1 MKKRVCSILTALALC
16 LTLLPGTAW
25 AAEGDPG
32 VTITFDS
39 NNPVTLEDGGIYV
52 AATENKGIEKVD
64 TAPGDSAYLAY
75 NNEILTVHGAFEVT
89 ARVTINTNLTIT
101 GEAGSSL
108 EVTGVGPAFQLCD
121 NSAVILIGGVDFTAI
136 SSSRTIQSYG
146 AVSKIPTFKTSND
159 YSGKIEIINTSA
171 ASGSP
176 AVSYVA
182 LDLKSSASIAITGQV
197 QYGSSYPSPESIVL
211 KSNGNVTLSN
221 VFWSTVPPLTVEGE
235 NIHIEQNGGPS
246 VYYGGLLNITA
257 KKDVTIV
264 KGGTGTS
271 ATLAGS
277 AVISAGGD
285 VTISGGGVPVQ
296 APYGGTGSLTV
307 KNAKNV
313 SIQGK
318 TNEDNPSL
326 LPVPV
331 TFENCGNVTVT
342 NNGDGE
348 ILKEG
353 VTFTSDCSWQ
363 AISGGKS
370 VTIPDG
376 SWAYGGDVPTNTGYF
391 LESILTPTCWKAGE
405 GRMFYEPPAEGTPAK
420 LTLDGAAYGET
431 IYVHDGTQAVPAQ
444 LELKGENAV
453 TKLSAKALT
462 LTGDGDFT
470 GILDAADAFTNR
482 STGILNAVVQC
493 PSRTFTVYGNRS
505 TTDFPSVAVIGSEGY
520 PLTIANG
527 ATLTVPQ
534 NGSIT
539 IYDLQGLK
547 NHGTIVNGGA
557 IQISLTEEP
566 QGTPNLGTI
575 VNNGEVRVY
584 PSVDIS
590 GEEMSAFIKALG
602 LTGTGTVKVEKT
614 VEDGSTV
621 TESYTNSGLKLLP
634 PAGTDG
640 ALDLSSKTTEEDEL
654 ATEGY
659 KWEVETDP
667 ISGSI
672 TSATL
677 TLSEGF
683 NATSVTLPDATV
695 TIVTEG
701 ESRIGTLSAGS
712 SPDNAKLTFSG
723 TGLLTITEHVEISGA
738 ENSLTVDAGAEVVA
752 NNGISIGASGGVDST
767 VTVNGT
773 LTVAQGSGTA
783 AIYGGRVAIG
793 DTGVLEV
800 SGENG
805 VELHGMTDDCSN
817 LFTVTGNGRFTADCS
832 MYNVRVQP
840 SGSFPDGTTAEG
852 AINLGDEY
860 MPDGCE
866 ARLVGNQIKLVRT
879 SDGEELTGPLTIH
892 KNHTWETAWTQG
904 ETTHWHACAFA
915 GCTGKQPGSEAAH
928 FYRSCVCTVCGYR
941 APAGTPDSDSGSSGG
956 SSGDPGDFSGSF
968 GGFGD
973 RDSGYAVTI
982 EESSH
987 GKVSSSRARAG
998 SGSAVTLTVTPDSG
1012 YILDVLTVTD
1022 SRGND
1027 VELTQEDGG
1036 RYTFTMPNR
1045 DVTVRAS
1052 FISSVCTGGAGCP
1065 SRAFPDLD
1073 TGSWY
1078 HEAVDYVL
1086 RGGLMAGYTGGLF
1099 GPNDSLSRAQFA
1111 QILYNRAGRP
1121 TVTGSDGFTDTAPGA
1136 WYADAVAWAVGQ
1148 GIVSG
1153 HGDGRFG
1160 PDDPITREQLAAI
1173 LWRYAG
1179 RPASPDLLLP
1189 FSDADQIS
1197 PWAAAP
1203 LRWAVERGI
1212 VSGKGSGV
1220 LDPQGTATRAE
1231 AAQMLKN
1238 FLEQQP

>member
-32 VTITFDS
+32 VTITFDY

-64 TAPGDSAYLAY
+64 TAPEGSAYLEY
-75 NNEILTVHGAFEVT
+75 NNETLTVHGAFEVT
-89 ARVTINTNLTIT
+89 ARVTVNTNLTIT

-121 NSAVILIGGVDFTAI
+121 NSAVILSGSVDFTAI
-136 SSSRTIQSYG
+136 SSSSTFYPYS
-146 AVSKIPTFKTSND
+146 AVNKIPTFKTSDD
-159 YSGKIEIINTSA
+159 YSGNIEIINTG

-197 QYGSSYPSPESIVL
+197 QYGSSSPESIVL

-246 VYYGGLLNITA
+246 VYYGSSLNITA

-296 APYGGTGSLTV
+296 AQFGGTGSLTV
-307 KNAKNV
+307 KNAKSV

-342 NNGDGE
+342 DNGDGE

-376 SWAYGGDVPTNTGYF
+376 SWAYGGEVPTNTGYF

-420 LTLDGAAYGET
+420 LTLDGASYDET
-431 IYVHDGTQAVPAQ
+431 IYVHDGIQAVPAQ

-453 TKLSAKALT
+453 TKLSAKTLT

-505 TTDFPSVAVIGSEGY
+505 TTDFPSVTVIGGEGY

-557 IQISLTEEP
+557 VQISLTEEP

-584 PSVDIS
+584 PAVDVS
-590 GEEMSAFIKALG
+590 GEEMSAFIKGLG
-602 LTGTGTVKVEKT
+602 LTGTGTVKVEKANP
-614 VEDGSTV
+614 GGGGTV
-621 TESYTNSGLKLLP
+621 TDTYTNSGLKLLP
-634 PAGTDG
+634 PAGVAG
-640 ALDLSSKTTEEDEL
+640 KLDLSSKTTGEDEL
-654 ATEGY
+654 STQGY

-683 NATSVTLPDATV
+683 NATELKLPNTGAIN
-695 TIVTEG
+695 IVTQG
-701 ESRIGTLSAGS
+701 EARVEDFTLAD
-712 SPDNAKLTFSG
+712 SPHIQLTFSG
-723 TGLLTITEHVEISGA
+723 KGPLTIAGHIEISGA
-738 ENSLTVDAGAEVVA
+738 ENSLTVDAGAEVAA

-767 VTVNGT
+767 VIVNGT

-805 VELHGMTDDCSN
+805 VELHGMTGDCSN

-832 MYNVRVQP
+832 KYNVKVTT
-840 SGSFPDGTTAEG
+840 SGSFPEGTTAEG

-860 MPDGCE
+860 MPENCE
-866 ARLVGNQIKLVRT
+866 VRLVGNDIKLWDT
-879 SDGEELTGPLTIH
+879 QEGKEFSGPLTIH

-956 SSGDPGDFSGSF
+956 SSSDPGDFSGSF
-968 GGFGD
+968 GGSGD

-987 GKVSSSRARAG
+987 GKVSSSRARAN

-1052 FISSVCTGGAGCP
+1052 FINSVCTGGAGCP

-1121 TVTGSDGFTDTAPGA
+1121 VVTGSDGFTDTAPGA

-1153 HGDGRFG
+1153 HDDGRFG

-1179 RPASPDLLLP
+1179 RPASPNLLLP

>member
-1 MKKRVCSILTALALC
+1 MKKRVFSILTALALC

-32 VTITFDS
+32 VTITFDY

-75 NNEILTVHGAFEVT
+75 NNETLTVHGVFVVT
-89 ARVTINTNLTIT
+89 ARVTVNTNLTIT

-121 NSAVILIGGVDFTAI
+121 NSAVILSGSVDFTAI
-136 SSSRTIQSYG
+136 SSGMTIQSYST
-146 AVSKIPTFKTSND
+146 VNKIPTFKTSDD
-159 YSGKIEIINTSA
+159 YSGNIEIINTG

-176 AVSYVA
+176 AVSDVA
-182 LDLKSSASIAITGQV
+182 LDLKSSAPIAITGQV
-197 QYGSSYPSPESIVL
+197 QYGSSSPESIVL

-221 VFWSTVPPLTVEGE
+221 VFWNTAPPLTVEGE

-296 APYGGTGSLTV
+296 AQFGGTGSLTV
-307 KNAKNV
+307 KNAKSV

-318 TNEDNPSL
+318 TNEYNPSL

-342 NNGDGE
+342 DNGTGE

-353 VTFTSDCSWQ
+353 VAVTSNCPWT
-363 AISGGKS
+363 ATTGGKT
-370 VTIPDG
+370 VTIPSG
-376 SWAYGGDVPTNTGYF
+376 SWTYGGEAPTGDSYF
-391 LESILTPTCWKAGE
+391 LDKVSAPTCYKAGE
-405 GRMFYEPPAEGTPAK
+405 GWMLYTPGAEGTPAK
-420 LTLDGAAYGET
+420 LTLDGASYNET
-431 IYVHDGTQAVPAQ
+431 LNIQKADSVQ
-444 LELKGENAV
+444 LELRGKNAV
-453 TKLSAKALT
+453 TKLTTNALT
-462 LTGDGDFT
+462 LTGDGSFTGKIATGDFT
-470 GILDAADAFTNR
+470 NSSNGTV
-482 STGILNAVVQC
+482 NAVVET
-493 PSRTFTVYGNRS
+493 RTDSSLSYTVYGNRS
-505 TTDFPSVAVIGSEGY
+505 TSDISGRGAIVNDSVSITVE
-520 PLTIANG
+520 TG
-527 ATLTVPQ
+527 ATLTV
-534 NGSIT
+534 
-539 IYDLQGLK
+539 DDAGLDII
-547 NHGTIVNGGA
+547 NLEN
-557 IQISLTEEP
+557 LT
-566 QGTPNLGTI
+566 NKGTI
-575 VNNGEVRVY
+575 VNNGTVTLKGTAAANANAETVK
-584 PSVDIS
+584 
-590 GEEMSAFIKALG
+590 GLG
-602 LTGTGTVKVEKT
+602 LTGSGTVQVQKEVS
-614 VEDGSTV
+614 GSPV

-634 PAGTDG
+634 PAGTGG
-640 ALDLSSKTTEEDEL
+640 ALDLSSAGTDDTSNW
-654 ATEGY
+654 ATQGY
-659 KWEVETDP
+659 KWENVVKDG
-667 ISGSI
+667 ISGNI

-677 TLSEGF
+677 TLAEGF
-683 NATSVTLPDATV
+683 NATSVTLPNAAV

-712 SPDNAKLTFSG
+712 DPNNAKLTFSG
-723 TGLLTITEHVEISGA
+723 PGKLTITEHVEISGGA
-738 ENSLTVDAGAEVVA
+738 GNIITVNEGAKVVA
-752 NNGISIGASGGVDST
+752 NNGISIGASGGTDST

-773 LTVAQGSGTA
+773 LTVAQGTGTS
-783 AIYGGRVAIG
+783 AIYGGKVSVG

-800 SGENG
+800 SGKNG
-805 VELHGMTDDCSN
+805 VQLNGMTDNFNN
-817 LFTVTGNGRFTADCS
+817 LFTVIGNGRFTADCS
-832 MYNVRVQP
+832 EYNIKVNVSDVNKLP
-840 SGSFPDGTTAEG
+840 KDESGNPDVKAV
-852 AINLGDEY
+852 INLTDEY
-860 MPDGCE
+860 LPDDCE
-866 ARLVGNQIKLVRT
+866 AKLDEVKKQIDLVRKST
-879 SDGEELTGPLTIH
+879 GEVYKGPLTIH
-892 KNHTWETAWTQG
+892 KNHVWSSAWTDGG
-904 ETTHWHACAFA
+904 EDTHYHACTYP
-915 GCTGKQPGSEAAH
+915 GCTAKNDESPHYYAH
-928 FYRSCVCTVCGYR
+928 GADACRDCGHAR
-941 APAGTPDSDSGSSGG
+941 PAGAPDSDSGSSG
-956 SSGDPGDFSGSF
+956 DFIGSF
-968 GGFGD
+968 GGFDGFSN
-973 RDSGYAVTI
+973 RDSGYTVTV

-987 GKVSSSRARAG
+987 GKVSSDRVRAG
-998 SGSAVTLTVTPDSG
+998 SGSAVTLTASPDSG

-1022 SRGND
+1022 SRGDD
-1027 VELTQEDGG
+1027 VGLTQEDGG
-1036 RYTFTMPNR
+1036 KYTFIMPDR

-1052 FISSVCTGGAGCP
+1052 FVRAVCTGDADCP

-1086 RGGLMAGYTGGLF
+1086 RSGLMDGYTGGLF
-1099 GPNDSLSRAQFA
+1099 GPNDPLSRVQFA

-1121 TVTGSDGFTDTAPGA
+1121 AVTGSRVFTDTAPGA

-1148 GIVSG
+1148 DIAGG
-1153 HGDGRFG
+1153 YGDGRFG

-1179 RPASPDLLLP
+1179 RPEPPDLLLT

-1212 VSGKGSGV
+1212 VSGKGSGI

-1238 FLEQQP
+1238 FLEQQH